1 MKAWPLL
8 AGMTVAL
15 LLMASVGSA
24 GAQAYATPRIDSQFR
39 VEWLEAKSKK
49 DAPILE
55 GYVFNTRPT
64 GATDVRL
71 LVEILDAQDQ
81 VIGKTYGVVLGFL
94 NAFDRLYFDV
104 PLSMTGASYRVSV
117 YSFELRGGGGGG
129 GM

>member
-1 MKAWPLL
+1 MTAGRLG

-15 LLMASVGSA
+15 LLMAGVGRA
-24 GAQAYATPRIDSQFR
+24 GAQGYANPKADPQFR
-39 VEWLEAKSKK
+39 VEWQEGKSKK
-49 DAPILE
+49 GAPILE

-71 LVEILDAQDQ
+71 LVEILDAQGQ
-81 VIGKTYGVVLGFL
+81 IIGRTYGVVLGFL

-104 PLSMTGASYRVSV
+104 PLPMTGASYRVSV
-117 YSFELRGGGGGG
+117 YSFDLRSGGGS

>member
-1 MKAWPLL
+1 MTAWRLG

-24 GAQAYATPRIDSQFR
+24 GAQGYATPKADPQFR
-39 VEWLEAKSKK
+39 VEWQQGKSKK
-49 DAPILE
+49 GAPILE
-55 GYVFNTRPT
+55 GYVFNTRPI

-71 LVEILDAQDQ
+71 LVEILDAQGQ

-104 PLSMTGASYRVSV
+104 PLPMTGASYRVSV
-117 YSFELRGGGGGG
+117 YSFDLRSGGGG